1 MKEMRKEDELKFQCV
16 PCAYKKKKK
25 LYFLWVMGRRKFN
38 CVNLLIS

>member
-25 LYFLWVMGRRKFN
+25 KCIFSGSWEEESSTV
-38 CVNLLIS
+38 

>member
-16 PCAYKKKKK
+16 PCAYKKKK